1 MKLISSDTRVDFI
14 GKRTVA
20 ALFSVAM
27 LLVSAGSLIAHG
39 GPNYGI
45 DFEGGT
51 LIQLKFAGEA
61 DTVAVRKTLADMGL
75 SDYSV
80 QQFGAPEEILINI
93 ERADEEGGPSASEAV
108 VEALQERF
116 GDEAFIVD
124 RVEMVGPKVGDD
136 LRGKALAAM
145 LYAMVG
151 ILIYITLRFELRF
164 GLAAVAAL
172 LHDTVIVIG
181 AFSLADK
188 EFTLPVIAAL
198 LTVIGYSLN
207 DTIVVFDRIRD
218 NLKLRRGMP
227 LGELLNM
234 SINQTLSR
242 TILTSGTTML
252 VIAAIFVLGGAVIH
266 DFAFALLVG
275 VGVGTYSSIYV
286 ASPILMLFD
295 KKKPSSPAAAPA
307 AQ

>member
-1 MKLISSDTRVDFI
+1 
-14 GKRTVA
+14 
-20 ALFSVAM
+20 
-27 LLVSAGSLIAHG
+27 
-39 GPNYGI
+39 
-45 DFEGGT
+45 
-51 LIQLKFAGEA
+51 
-61 DTVAVRKTLADMGL
+61 
-75 SDYSV
+75 
-80 QQFGAPEEILINI
+80 
-93 ERADEEGGPSASEAV
+93 
-108 VEALQERF
+108 
-116 GDEAFIVD
+116 
-124 RVEMVGPKVGDD
+124 
-136 LRGKALAAM
+136 M